1 MKNKRFLACMFGLMM
16 LMFCLTGCKKEVT
29 EDHEVVD
36 EYAIVNTEY
45 GDLYYQ
51 AEWEAEMITEE
62 RTSNDTITV
71 AFKAKINDETYELFE
86 VIIGGDEGTYIG
98 DLTGPDGTVREVY
111 AQMEEIPV
119 YEELTE
125 GEQNRLY
132 GMQED
137 VNCVIEHL
145 I

>member
-1 MKNKRFLACMFGLMM
+1 
-16 LMFCLTGCKKEVT
+16 
-29 EDHEVVD
+29 
-36 EYAIVNTEY
+36 
-45 GDLYYQ
+45 
-51 AEWEAEMITEE
+51 MITEE

-145 I
+145 K

>member
-1 MKNKRFLACMFGLMM
+1 M
-16 LMFCLTGCKKEVT
+16 
-29 EDHEVVD
+29 
-36 EYAIVNTEY
+36 
-45 GDLYYQ
+45 
-51 AEWEAEMITEE
+51 
-62 RTSNDTITV
+62 
-71 AFKAKINDETYELFE
+71 
-86 VIIGGDEGTYIG
+86 
-98 DLTGPDGTVREVY
+98 REVY

-145 I
+145 K